1 MEFNVFEHF
10 KGYQRSSHG
19 PMTAE
24 EQGTR
29 FFLGGHMGERI
40 GQRVDTYAARAG
52 LSRRNFIGTASGFAA
67 AMLAVNQITGMK
79 FFEVS
84 EAEAADQAAAKEVKV
99 ARKPGQDFIVDAHT
113 HICTR
118 KDGYIPGVNTTEK
131 GMWFVQLL
139 DDLGKAM
146 GLPNGTKDMTPE
158 NFGKLILEGSD
169 TSVAIFNPFGFR
181 EDYGGKDMI
190 PIEEQ
195 AEVKQRWPDRT
206 LMLGGGLTP
215 NQGLSQTL
223 DRLQMFVE
231 KYQISG
237 LKLYTFDSTPKR
249 GWWFDDTKLAYPLWE
264 RCRKLGIK
272 NIGCH
277 KGIPFGQFMAR
288 YAHAEDFDAVADDF
302 RDLNFIAY
310 HSAWPYH
317 AEIAAMKGFK
327 PQRNNLFCEVGSTF
341 AATVTSRP
349 LECAHVLGT
358 LLRDLGPDNVMW
370 GTDSLLWGNPQW
382 QIEAFRKFQI
392 PDQLVEGHGY
402 PKLTPDVKA
411 KVFGLNAARIWN
423 LKTTTA
429 QAPLEQ
435 RPRVVAV

>member
-1 MEFNVFEHF
+1 MELNVFEYF
-10 KGYQRSSHG
+10 KGYERTTHG
-19 PMTAE
+19 PMTPE
-24 EQGTR
+24 EQGASY
-29 FFLGGHMGERI
+29 FLAGHMGERI
-40 GQRVDTYAARAG
+40 SQHVDGHAAKARM
-52 LSRRNFIGTASGFAA
+52 SRRNFLGSASGFAA
-67 AMLAVNQITGMK
+67 AMLAVNNITGMK
-79 FFEVS
+79 FFEVT
-84 EAEAADQAAAKEVKV
+84 EAEAMDPAAAKEIKV
-99 ARKPGQDFIVDAHT
+99 ARKPGADFIVDAHT
-113 HICTR
+113 HICWR
-118 KDGYIPGVNTTEK
+118 KDGYIPGVNTTER

-146 GLPNGTKDMTPE
+146 GLPNGTKDMTVE

-169 TSVAIFNPFGFR
+169 TSVAVFNPFGFR

-206 LMLGGGLTP
+206 VMLGGGLTP
-215 NQGLSQTL
+215 NQGRGETL

-231 KYQISG
+231 KYKISG

-249 GWWFDDTKLAYPLWE
+249 GWWFDDQKLAYPIWE
-264 RCRKLGIK
+264 KARKLGLK

-288 YAHAEDFDAVADDF
+288 YAHAEDFDAVCDDF
-302 RDLNFIAY
+302 PDLNFIAY

-317 AEIAAMKGFK
+317 SELAALKGFK
-327 PQRNNLFCEVGSTF
+327 PQRKNLYSEVGSAF

-349 LECAHVLGT
+349 LECAHLLGT
-358 LLRDLGPDNVMW
+358 LLRDLGPDYVMW
-370 GTDSLLWGNPQW
+370 GTDSALWGNPQW

-402 PKLTPDVKA
+402 PKLTDEIKA

-423 LKTTTA
+423 LKSTA
-429 QAPLEQ
+429 SAPPAET
-435 RPRVVAV
+435 PRIVAA